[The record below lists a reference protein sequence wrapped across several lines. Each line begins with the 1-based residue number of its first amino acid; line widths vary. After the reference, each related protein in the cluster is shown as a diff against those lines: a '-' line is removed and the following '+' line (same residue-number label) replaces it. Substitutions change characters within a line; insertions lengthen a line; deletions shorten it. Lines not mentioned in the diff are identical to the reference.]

1 MIRYA
6 PAPMARP
13 TCRTALIDR
22 MALTMREM
30 AFAGETV
37 DAEALRRRGFTDA
50 AISRLSGLA
59 VDFQPCQH
67 AAEEVRFGL
76 DADDPKRLGL
86 IQQRRADDKGRGHSR
101 LRKVA
106 RIAGLL
112 E

>member
-13 TCRTALIDR
+13 TCRRRIVDA

-50 AISRLSGLA
+50 AISRLSGEAIARARRDA
-59 VDFQPCQH
+59 VRQIT
-67 AAEEVRFGL
+67 
-76 DADDPKRLGL
+76 K
-86 IQQRRADDKGRGHSR
+86 
-101 LRKVA
+101 
-106 RIAGLL
+106 
-112 E
+112 